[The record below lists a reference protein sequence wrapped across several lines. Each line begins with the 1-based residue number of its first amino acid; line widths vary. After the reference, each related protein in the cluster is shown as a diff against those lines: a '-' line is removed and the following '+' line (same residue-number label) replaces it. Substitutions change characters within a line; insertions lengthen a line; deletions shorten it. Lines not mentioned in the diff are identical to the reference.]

1 MRPGGV
7 SAPVFATEF
16 CTPMATL
23 QKWEK
28 SIKAQFGST
37 ATDFPQ
43 FTRIMKTSAALANPP
58 SRPSIPTHPRTPPA
72 HPPTHMAPAH
82 DTPTAHAAT
91 HPPIHAFTHPHI
103 PHPTNL
109 ITQPLPPAHSL
120 TQPPTERERGRD
132 REAERQRGRKTER
145 QRCRETERQRDG
157 EADRQRETERE
168 TGGERDAEG
177 Q

>member
-109 ITQPLPPAHSL
+109 ITQPLPPATNPKVQKASISNQEVASMSPYVHR
-120 TQPPTERERGRD
+120 PIHD
-132 REAERQRGRKTER
+132 RMHNHRNDKKHNHTNLPMHPWL
-145 QRCRETERQRDG
+145 
-157 EADRQRETERE
+157 
-168 TGGERDAEG
+168 
-177 Q
+177 